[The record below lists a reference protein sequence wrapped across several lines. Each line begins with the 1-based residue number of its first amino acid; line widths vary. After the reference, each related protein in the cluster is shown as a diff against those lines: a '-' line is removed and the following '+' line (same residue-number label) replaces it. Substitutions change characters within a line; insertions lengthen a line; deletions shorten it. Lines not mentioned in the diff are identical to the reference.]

1 MKRIIKF
8 TGLLTLILFSFF
20 YTDKV
25 VEVIREN
32 DKLMIELEQVSDN
45 YKVNAING
53 IISGDTIK
61 PGINGKKV
69 NIEKSYKQ
77 MKEKGIFDENLI
89 KYDKI
94 VPKINMSHNQN
105 KYIIGGNKERNMV
118 SIVFILDNKKYL
130 KKVED
135 LSISKDVTINYFV
148 TYDYLVDNSTNIT
161 KMTNSEFYNYG
172 SDGEYSPDNIL
183 FANNLI
189 SRITDNEAIYC
200 LTKYKNEKVLNLC
213 SENNLYTILP
223 NIIVKNDPYSEVKK
237 SLASGSII
245 LMEMDNDSTT
255 ELGIIVD
262 YIRGKGYDV
271 VGLSKMLSEEL

>member
-61 PGINGKKV
+61 PGISGKKV

-223 NIIVKNDPYSEVKK
+223 NIIVKSDPYSEVKK

>member
-135 LSISKDVTINYFV
+135 LSISKDVMINYFV

-161 KMTNSEFYNYG
+161 
-172 SDGEYSPDNIL
+172 
-183 FANNLI
+183 
-189 SRITDNEAIYC
+189 
-200 LTKYKNEKVLNLC
+200 
-213 SENNLYTILP
+213 
-223 NIIVKNDPYSEVKK
+223 
-237 SLASGSII
+237 
-245 LMEMDNDSTT
+245 
-255 ELGIIVD
+255 
-262 YIRGKGYDV
+262 
-271 VGLSKMLSEEL
+271 

>member
-77 MKEKGIFDENLI
+77 MKEKDGDSYLLYGKDQTPAGCGARQE
-89 KYDKI
+89 
-94 VPKINMSHNQN
+94 
-105 KYIIGGNKERNMV
+105 NKETEH
-118 SIVFILDNKKYL
+118 LQK
-130 KKVED
+130 
-135 LSISKDVTINYFV
+135 TQ
-148 TYDYLVDNSTNIT
+148 
-161 KMTNSEFYNYG
+161 
-172 SDGEYSPDNIL
+172 
-183 FANNLI
+183 
-189 SRITDNEAIYC
+189 SR
-200 LTKYKNEKVLNLC
+200 
-213 SENNLYTILP
+213 
-223 NIIVKNDPYSEVKK
+223 
-237 SLASGSII
+237 
-245 LMEMDNDSTT
+245 
-255 ELGIIVD
+255 
-262 YIRGKGYDV
+262 
-271 VGLSKMLSEEL
+271 

>member
-135 LSISKDVTINYFV
+135 LSISKDVMINYFV

-200 LTKYKNEKVLNLC
+200 LTKYKNEKVIKAMYFLTRTFPEYSYMCNIYPF
-213 SENNLYTILP
+213 LYKAPVLMP
-223 NIIVKNDPYSEVKK
+223 VMWIVRLICAPVTKMDRIRKEVGFWRKMGKK
-237 SLASGSII
+237 
-245 LMEMDNDSTT
+245 E
-255 ELGIIVD
+255 
-262 YIRGKGYDV
+262 
-271 VGLSKMLSEEL
+271 

>member
-77 MKEKGIFDENLI
+77 MKEKGIFDEN
-89 KYDKI
+89 
-94 VPKINMSHNQN
+94 
-105 KYIIGGNKERNMV
+105 
-118 SIVFILDNKKYL
+118 
-130 KKVED
+130 
-135 LSISKDVTINYFV
+135 
-148 TYDYLVDNSTNIT
+148 
-161 KMTNSEFYNYG
+161 
-172 SDGEYSPDNIL
+172 
-183 FANNLI
+183 
-189 SRITDNEAIYC
+189 
-200 LTKYKNEKVLNLC
+200 
-213 SENNLYTILP
+213 
-223 NIIVKNDPYSEVKK
+223 
-237 SLASGSII
+237 
-245 LMEMDNDSTT
+245 
-255 ELGIIVD
+255 
-262 YIRGKGYDV
+262 
-271 VGLSKMLSEEL
+271 